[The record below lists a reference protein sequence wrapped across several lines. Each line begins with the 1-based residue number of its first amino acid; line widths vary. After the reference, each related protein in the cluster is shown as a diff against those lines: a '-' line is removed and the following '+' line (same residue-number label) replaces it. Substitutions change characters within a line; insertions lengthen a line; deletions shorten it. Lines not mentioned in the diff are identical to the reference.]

1 MVQPNA
7 RKYLV
12 CVTDNDESRVALK
25 MSCIKAK
32 HHGGKVTVVH
42 VIPPVDMQTPF
53 TVAERLKDEQRAEA
67 SKFIQGMCDAAF
79 ALTGVMPTIELR
91 DGKIGEE
98 ILNSAMSDGDYILMV
113 IGFSENSGNG
123 ALIQWLSA
131 QMGKKLLIPIMI
143 VPGNLT
149 DQQMQNII

>member
-1 MVQPNA
+1 MVQPTS

-42 VIPPVDMQTPF
+42 VTPPVDMQTPF
-53 TVAERLKDEQRAEA
+53 NVAERFKEEQRAEA
-67 SKFIQGMCDAAF
+67 QKFIQAMCDAAF
-79 ALTGVMPTIELR
+79 ALTGIMPAIDIR
-91 DGKIGEE
+91 DGKIGDE
-98 ILNSAMSDGDYILMV
+98 IVNAAMSDGDYILMV
-113 IGFSENSGNG
+113 LGFSENSGQG
-123 ALIQWLSA
+123 DLIQWLSA

>member
-12 CVTDNDESRVALK
+12 CVTDNEESRVALK
-25 MSCIKAK
+25 MACIKAK

-42 VIPPVDMQTPF
+42 VIPPADMQTLF
-53 TVAERLKDEQRAEA
+53 TVADRLKDEQRAEA
-67 SKFIQGMCDAAF
+67 NKFIQGMSDAAF
-79 ALTGVMPTIELR
+79 ALTGVMPTIDIRE
-91 DGKIGEE
+91 GKIGDE
-98 ILNSAMSDGDYILMV
+98 ILQAAMEDGDYVLMV
-113 IGFSENSGNG
+113 LGFSEHSGNG
-123 ALIQWLSA
+123 ALIQWFSG

-149 DQQMQNII
+149 DQQMQSII

>member
-25 MSCIKAK
+25 MACIKAK

-42 VIPPVDMQTPF
+42 VIPPTDGQTLF
-53 TVAERLKDEQRAEA
+53 TVAERLKEEQRSAAET
-67 SKFIQGMCDAAF
+67 FIKQMCESAF
-79 ALTGVMPTIELR
+79 ALTGIMPVIDIR
-91 DGKIGEE
+91 DGNVGDE
-98 ILNSAMSDGDYILMV
+98 IVCAALEDGDYILMV
-113 IGFSENSGNG
+113 LGFSESSGSA
-123 ALIQWLSA
+123 ALMEWLCA
-131 QMGKKLLIPIMI
+131 QMGKKLLIPIMV

-149 DQQMQNII
+149 DQQMQSII